1 MTLDRLVRWCVRS
14 YARLLPVL
22 RVRDSQE
29 RRVMGD
35 DGERLLNAAHAR
47 GRLAVASTWFALL
60 WDLVFVGVRHDLAQ
74 GLRAVVRSPAATAG
88 NSLLLGLGVAATTT
102 LFAFVDAVLLR
113 PLPYDQPDRLVV
125 MWEANVGQDRLRE
138 GPSPG
143 NVLDWVAR
151 NDAFDAITAMMTV
164 SATLRGRDGGTPIT
178 GVHVTRG
185 FFDVYR
191 RQPLLGRTFH
201 ADEFEGA
208 ASITSRQASGG
219 EPVVVLSHRLWQTL
233 GADPQIVG
241 GTVYVEGRDWRVIGV
256 MPEDFVVPDRTA
268 AFWAPWDMRVSYR
281 GARFPHG
288 PPRDARF
295 LRVVGRMNAGMSI
308 GGATAR
314 MQTLARGLA
323 TEHPDTNVGWSVR
336 LSPLA
341 DEIARTTRL
350 ELILV
355 FAAMS
360 CLLLLVCANVA
371 SLAIARGV
379 SRAREVAIRLAL
391 GAGGSRVTRQLIAEG
406 ALSALGTM
414 VIAILLTAWWVDAA
428 LSIAPAGIPR
438 LHEVAMNARVASF
451 AAALAFLVTAVGNA
465 IPTFRASRTPIA
477 GALKDGTPVSASASG
492 RLRAGLVVAE
502 IAAAVMLLV
511 GAGLL
516 ARTFA
521 ELQRVDVGFD
531 TSNLLVL
538 RITPDA
544 ARYRTG
550 AQTTD
555 YYRRVLNSLREVPA
569 IRSVAAVTSLPM
581 STIGSDFTRPYWP
594 EHVRP
599 DGPAVSDASIRMATP
614 GYFGTLGLPLIAG
627 REFTDRDDADAPRVV
642 IINQTLAR
650 HTWGTENPVGRNLI
664 LDYQGGPYPYQ
675 VVGVVRDARDGP
687 RSQPVPEIFIPHS
700 QNPYLVLN
708 VIARTTL
715 DPVTVAQTARAAA
728 LRVDPDQP
736 VHSVTTMDQL
746 LGDAVQLD
754 RFAMLL
760 ITLFAVGGLVTA
772 AGGVYALLAY
782 TVVQRRRE
790 IALRMA
796 LGASP
801 GRVARSIVME
811 SLALAAAGGTLGIIG
826 AAAGSRSAR
835 TLLFGVAPQ
844 DPVTLA
850 TAVAVLLVVV
860 VAASWLPARRA
871 ALIDPGRAMRI

>member
-1 MTLDRLVRWCVRS
+1 
-14 YARLLPVL
+14 
-22 RVRDSQE
+22 
-29 RRVMGD
+29 MGE
-35 DGERLLNAAHAR
+35 DGERMLSAAHTR
-47 GRLAVASTWFALL
+47 GRVALATTWFALL
-60 WDLVFVGVRHDLAQ
+60 WDLVFVGARHDLAQ
-74 GLRAVVRSPAATAG
+74 ALRALVRSPSVTVG
-88 NSLLLGLGVAATTT
+88 ISLLLGLGVAATTT

-113 PLPYDQPDRLVV
+113 PLPYDQPDRLV
-125 MWEANVGQDRLRE
+125 MMFESNVSQDRVRE

-143 NVLDWVAR
+143 NVVDWVAR
-151 NDAFDAITAMMTV
+151 NDAFDAITASMTV

-191 RQPLLGRTFH
+191 RQARLGRTFH

-208 ASITSRQASGG
+208 VSITSRLASSG
-219 EPVVVLSHRLWQTL
+219 EPVIVLSHHLWQTL
-233 GADPQIVG
+233 GADPQIIG
-241 GTVYVEGRDWRVIGV
+241 QTVSVEGHDWRVIGV
-256 MPEDFVVPDRTA
+256 MPEDFAVPDAAA
-268 AFWAPWDMRVSYR
+268 AFWAPWDMPVSYR
-281 GARFPHG
+281 PRFPNG
-288 PPRDARF
+288 APRDARF
-295 LRVVGRMNAGMSI
+295 LRVVGRMKAGMSI
-308 GGATAR
+308 EGAEAR
-314 MQTLARGLA
+314 MQTLASGLA
-323 TEHPDTNVGWSVR
+323 SEYPDTNSGWTIQ

-341 DEIARTTRL
+341 DEVARTSRL
-350 ELILV
+350 ELLLV
-355 FAAMS
+355 FAAMF

-379 SRAREVAIRLAL
+379 GRAREVAIRLAL
-391 GAGGSRVTRQLIAEG
+391 GARGSRVTRQLIAESV
-406 ALSALGTM
+406 LSALVTM
-414 VIAILLTAWWVDAA
+414 VVAILLTAWWVDAA
-428 LSIAPAGIPR
+428 LSIAPADIPR
-438 LHEVAMNARVASF
+438 LHEVAMNARVAAF
-451 AAALAFLVTAVGNA
+451 AAVLALLVTLVGNA
-465 IPTFRASRTPIA
+465 VPTFRASRTPIA
-477 GALKDGTPVSASASG
+477 GALKDGVAVSASASG

-521 ELQRVDVGFD
+521 ELRRVDVGFD

-569 IRSVAAVTSLPM
+569 IRFVAAVTSLPM

-594 EHVRP
+594 EHARP
-599 DGPAVSDASIRMATP
+599 EGKQVSQASIRMATP
-614 GYFGTLGLPLIAG
+614 EYFGTLGLPVIAG
-627 REFTDRDDADAPRVV
+627 REFTERDDADAPRVV
-642 IINQTLAR
+642 IINQKLAR
-650 HTWGTENPVGRNLI
+650 TAWGAENPVGRKLI
-664 LDYQGGPYPYQ
+664 LDYQRGPYPYE
-675 VVGVVRDARDGP
+675 VVGVVRDDRHDGP
-687 RSQPVPEIFIPHS
+687 RSEPVPEIFIPHS
-700 QNPYLVLN
+700 QNPYLVMN

-715 DPVTVAQTARAAA
+715 DPVAVAQTARAYA

-760 ITLFAVGGLVTA
+760 ITLFAVGGLITA

-801 GRVARSIVME
+801 RRVARSIVME
-811 SLALAAAGGTLGIIG
+811 SLVLAVAGGTIGLVG
-826 AAAGSRSAR
+826 AAASSRFAR

-844 DPVTLA
+844 DPVTLV
-850 TAVAVLLVVV
+850 TAVALLLVVV

-871 ALIDPGRAMRI
+871 ALIDPSRAMRI

>member
-1 MTLDRLVRWCVRS
+1 MRSDRRAAREDGK
-14 YARLLPVL
+14 RLL
-22 RVRDSQE
+22 E
-29 RRVMGD
+29 
-35 DGERLLNAAHAR
+35 AARER
-47 GRLAVASTWFALL
+47 GRVTLATTWFALL
-60 WDLVFVGVRHDLAQ
+60 WDLVFVGARHDLAQ
-74 GLRAVVRSPAATAG
+74 ALRALVRAPAVTVG
-88 NSLLLGLGVAATTT
+88 ISLLLGLGVAATTT
-102 LFAFVDAVLLR
+102 LFAFVDAALLR
-113 PLPYDQPDRLVV
+113 PLPYDQPDRLVMMFESSV
-125 MWEANVGQDRLRE
+125 TQDRLRE

-151 NDAFDAITAMMTV
+151 NEAFEAITAMMTV

-191 RQPLLGRTFH
+191 RQPKLGRTFG

-208 ASITSRQASGG
+208 ASITSRQASSR
-219 EPVVVLSHRLWQTL
+219 EPVIVLSHHLWQTL
-233 GADPQIVG
+233 GADPEVVG
-241 GTVYVEGRDWRVIGV
+241 RTVSVEGRDWQVIGV
-256 MPEDFVVPDRTA
+256 MPEDFAVPDAEA

-281 GARFPHG
+281 GARFPNG

-295 LRVVGRMNAGMSI
+295 LRVVGRMKAGLSI
-308 GGATAR
+308 DGAEAQMR
-314 MQTLARGLA
+314 TLAGALA
-323 TEHPDTNVGWSVR
+323 TEHPDTNGGWSIR

-341 DEIARTTRL
+341 DEIARTSRL
-350 ELILV
+350 ELLLV
-355 FAAMS
+355 FAAMF

-379 SRAREVAIRLAL
+379 GRAREIAVRLAL
-391 GAGGSRVTRQLIAEG
+391 GAGGSRVTRQLIAESV
-406 ALSALGTM
+406 LSAIVTM
-414 VIAILLTAWWVDAA
+414 VIAIVLTAWWLDLA
-428 LSIAPAGIPR
+428 LSIAPADIPR
-438 LHEVAMNARVASF
+438 IHEVAMNTRVASF
-451 AAALAFLVTAVGNA
+451 AALLALLVTAVGNA
-465 IPTFRASRTPIA
+465 VPTFRASRTPIA
-477 GALKDGTPVSASASG
+477 GALKDGVAVSASASG

-521 ELQRVDVGFD
+521 ELRRVDVGFD
-531 TSNLLVL
+531 TGNLLVL

-555 YYRRVLNSLREVPA
+555 YYRRVLTSLREVPA
-569 IRSVAAVTSLPM
+569 IESVAAVTSLPM

-594 EHVRP
+594 EHASP
-599 DGPAVSDASIRMATP
+599 EGNSVSEASIRMATP
-614 GYFGTLGLPLIAG
+614 GYFATLGRPLIDG
-627 REFTDRDDADAPRVV
+627 REFADRDDADAPRVV
-642 IINQTLAR
+642 IINQKLAR
-650 HTWGTENPVGRNLI
+650 NAWGSENPVGRNLI
-664 LDYQGGPYPYQ
+664 LDYQRGAYPYE
-675 VVGVVRDARDGP
+675 VVGVVRDGRHGGP
-687 RSQPVPEIFIPHS
+687 RSEPVPEIFIPHS
-700 QNPYLVLN
+700 QNPYLVMN

-715 DPVTVAQTARAAA
+715 DPLTVAQTARAYA
-728 LRVDPDQP
+728 LRVDSDQP

-760 ITLFAVGGLVTA
+760 ITLFAVGGLITA

-796 LGASP
+796 LGATP
-801 GRVARSIVME
+801 RRVARSIVME
-811 SLALAAAGGTLGIIG
+811 SLVLAVAGATIGIVG
-826 AAAGSRSAR
+826 AAASSRFAR

-844 DPVTLA
+844 DPVTLV

-871 ALIDPGRAMRI
+871 ALIDPVRAMRI